1 MQADPQRGK
10 VVQGRRCG
18 GRQQP
23 GNPQGDQ
30 PSIEPEDKAVNIA
43 DAIV

>member
-10 VVQGRRCG
+10 VVQGRRRG

-30 PSIEPEDKAVNIA
+30 ASVESEDKAVNIA
-43 DAIV
+43 DAAV